1 MNSVILEAKNIYKSF
16 KKGDYTVNVLV
27 NLNIKVCRND
37 FIAVVGPSGSGKST
51 LLHILGGLEKPD
63 SGEVLFEN
71 RNIFTSKNFIDKFRN
86 ENIGF
91 VFQFHYLLSDFT
103 ALENVMLP
111 ALIKNNHKKSAKDSA
126 EYLLEKVGLKDRMR
140 HYPSE
145 LSGGEQQR
153 VAIARALVNGPQIL
167 FADEPTGNLD
177 RVNSEGIFEIF
188 KQLNSGGLTILVVTH
203 DNYLADMAN
212 SRFLLS
218 KELI

>member
-37 FIAVVGPSGSGKST
+37 FTAVVGPSGSGKST

-103 ALENVMLP
+103 ALENVMFP

-203 DNYLADMAN
+203 DNYLADMAK

>member
-27 NLNIKVCRND
+27 NLNIKVFRND

-103 ALENVMLP
+103 ALENVMFP

-177 RVNSEGIFEIF
+177 RVKSEGIFEIF

-203 DNYLADMAN
+203 DNYLADMAK